1 LKFSSAESFIN
12 EDYLVF
18 PTVIAGVTL
27 PTPLGGD
34 SLGTSI
40 RHPTPDQSVTP
51 LERPLNALE
60 PDTFYDTNCR
70 AGRGDFNGPEIM
82 GKGEGLT
89 QQMHWG
95 ILRVLAARS
104 FSCHHL
110 SPPGLISAR

>member
-1 LKFSSAESFIN
+1 MIRI
-12 EDYLVF
+12 YLVF
-18 PTVIAGVTL
+18 SIVIAEMTL
-27 PTPLGGD
+27 STLFDDD

-40 RHPTPDQSVTP
+40 RHLIFDQFVTP
-51 LERPLNALE
+51 PERFLNALE
-60 PDTFYDTNCR
+60 LDTFYDTNCR
-70 AGRGDFNGPEIM
+70 AGRGDFNDSEIM

-95 ILRVLAARS
+95 ILRVLATRS